1 VYRKIDTRL
10 WTSST
15 IRALPEDARFLYYYL
30 LTAPHSNILCCY
42 RLPFAYMA
50 DDLQWDNDRVKAA
63 FNILVSTPC
72 SDGVGHL
79 VEHCVKTE
87 LVTVSGQLEKEG
99 LQNQSMVAGA
109 IKVALTLP
117 NNSSVFNRIIR
128 AIMTIQKTSEKI
140 DCKRLIEI
148 LSCKCGDSLNTV
160 STPCITRTRVG
171 DSIQYPVSSNQ
182 YPVISD
188 SDSDSVETPLQQ
200 IGNYEGYLKLRE
212 DQQFDIGI
220 LPIDGQA
227 AILLDMFK
235 AIYSERNKD
244 EYPVGTWDRRN
255 LMMMIKDNGFKAV
268 EHFIQEYFDLDTK
281 HTIKEFS
288 SNISDGF
295 QMIKK
300 RVGVS
305 PERMFG

>member
-1 VYRKIDTRL
+1 MAAASFFACVRYSGDNFLQETFMALRNQPYLALYVQDFMTDEKLAECSASTTGIYIRL
-10 WTSST
+10 MCIMHKSDEYGTVLLKQKDKQNDEQIKNFACKL
-15 IRALPEDARFLYYYL
+15 IRMMPYTESEIENGLRE
-30 LTAPHSNILCCY
+30 
-42 RLPFAYMA
+42 
-50 DDLQWDNDRVKAA
+50 
-63 FNILVSTPC
+63 LVSEGVVQI
-72 SDGVGHL
+72 DGDKL
-79 VEHCVKTE
+79 FQKR
-87 LVTVSGQLEKEG
+87 
-99 LQNQSMVAGA
+99 MVADNSLSEKRSIAGA
-109 IKVALTLP
+109 KGGKVAQAKVQANRQANTEDE
-117 NNSSVFNRIIR
+117 NEYEIESDIEHKNSVLRKES
-128 AIMTIQKTSEKI
+128 
-140 DCKRLIEI
+140 IE
-148 LSCKCGDSLNTV
+148 
-160 STPCITRTRVG
+160 P
-171 DSIQYPVSSNQ
+171 
-182 YPVISD
+182 
-188 SDSDSVETPLQQ
+188 

-235 AIYSERNKD
+235 TIYSERNKD